1 VATTDKTLTEEVSL
15 AISEK
20 VSKKSILACYVY
32 LATNGALYMSIEPST
47 FYFNLKAHLHLMQCL
62 PPVKGLNTK
71 CHYLP
76 KP

>member
-20 VSKKSILACYVY
+20 VSKKSILACCVY

-47 FYFNLKAHLHLMQCL
+47 FYFNL
-62 PPVKGLNTK
+62 
-71 CHYLP
+71 
-76 KP
+76 